1 MTKRITALAFAII
14 LLISLALVPAS
25 AAEASYTVKLD
36 DSAELLSD
44 SEESKLLATMQEVS
58 DACGCNV
65 VFITTKDLTGASFSF
80 NGTAD
85 DYAFRYYET
94 TCGVNV
100 DGLLVYVTL
109 KDEGGKRKVGVFGTG
124 KCEKR
129 LSNKES
135 EDIRN
140 EAISKHNPDTHSY
153 YDFLNSIALGL
164 KEAVPP
170 HLKWYMLPIA
180 LGIGF
185 LLAFVIMSSMK
196 KKLITVAM
204 EHGAANYVRAGS
216 MNVTQ
221 SRDTYLYSTVTR
233 TEKPKNNSGSSHSSG
248 GGSYSG
254 GSSNF

>member
-1 MTKRITALAFAII
+1 MTKRITALAFAVI

-25 AAEASYTVKLD
+25 AEASYTVKLD
-36 DSAELLSD
+36 DSADLLSE
-44 SEESKLLATMQEVS
+44 SEEASLLAAMQDVS
-58 DACGCNV
+58 DTCKCNV
-65 VFITTKDLTGASFSF
+65 VFITTKDLTGATFSF

-94 TCGVNV
+94 TCGVNE

-129 LSNKES
+129 LSNAES

-140 EAISKHNPDTHSY
+140 EAISNHNPDTHSY

-180 LGIGF
+180 IGIGF
-185 LLAFVIMSSMK
+185 LIAFVIMNSIK
-196 KKLITVAM
+196 KKLTSVTM
-204 EHGAANYVRAGS
+204 ERGAANYVRAGS

-233 TEKPKNNSGSSHSSG
+233 TEKPKNNSGSSTSSG

>member
-1 MTKRITALAFAII
+1 MTKRITALIFA
-14 LLISLALVPAS
+14 LVLMISLTVLPAS
-25 AAEASYTVKLD
+25 AEGEHTVKLD
-36 DSAELLSD
+36 DAADLLSS
-44 SEESKLLATMQEVS
+44 SEESSLLSTMQDLS

-65 VFITTKDLTGASFSF
+65 VFITFSDMSGATFTF
-80 NGTAD
+80 NGKAD

-94 TCGVNV
+94 SCGVNT

-109 KDEGGKRKVGVFGTG
+109 KDEDGDRKVGVFGTG

-135 EDIRN
+135 EEIRSN
-140 EAISKHNPDTHSY
+140 AISKHNPDSRGY

-180 LGIGF
+180 IAIGF
-185 LLAFVIMSSMK
+185 VIAMLIMSSIK
-196 KKLITVAM
+196 KKLTSVSM
-204 EHGAANYVRAGS
+204 QYGAANYVRNGS

-233 TEKPKNNSGSSHSSG
+233 TEKPKNTSGGSHTSSG

-254 GSSNF
+254 GSSKF

>member
-1 MTKRITALAFAII
+1 MIKRITALIFAVMMV
-14 LLISLALVPAS
+14 LSLTVVAAS
-25 AAEASYTVKLD
+25 AEGSYTVKLD
-36 DSAELLSD
+36 DAADLLSD
-44 SEESKLLATMQEVS
+44 SEEKSLLSTMQDLS
-58 DACGCNV
+58 DACKCNV
-65 VFITTKDLTGASFSF
+65 VFITTNDLTGANFSF

-129 LSNKES
+129 LTNEESDNIRSN
-135 EDIRN
+135 
-140 EAISKHNPDTHSY
+140 AISNHNPDTHSY

-185 LLAFVIMSSMK
+185 LIAMLIMGSMK
-196 KKLITVAM
+196 KKLTTVEM
-204 EHGAANYVRAGS
+204 QHGAANYVRPGS

-233 TEKPKNNSGSSHSSG
+233 TAKPKNNSGGSSSSSG

>member
-170 HLKWYMLPIA
+170 HLSSLPIFIPVRIISPS
-180 LGIGF
+180 LRGIS
-185 LLAFVIMSSMK
+185 LLFS
-196 KKLITVAM
+196 TM
-204 EHGAANYVRAGS
+204 ETKVP
-216 MNVTQ
+216 
-221 SRDTYLYSTVTR
+221 YLLSATHPSARLKWT
-233 TEKPKNNSGSSHSSG
+233 
-248 GGSYSG
+248 
-254 GSSNF
+254 

>member
-25 AAEASYTVKLD
+25 AEASYTVKLD
-36 DSAELLSD
+36 DSADLLSD
-44 SEESKLLATMQEVS
+44 SEESKLLATMQELS
-58 DACGCNV
+58 DACQCNV
-65 VFITTKDLTGASFSF
+65 VFITTPDLTGASFSF

-129 LSNKES
+129 LTNSESDEIRSN
-135 EDIRN
+135 
-140 EAISKHNPDTHSY
+140 AISKHNPDTHSY

-180 LGIGF
+180 IGIGF
-185 LLAFVIMSSMK
+185 FLAFLIMNSIK
-196 KKLITVAM
+196 KKLTTVAM
-204 EHGAANYVRAGS
+204 QHGAASYVRAGS

-233 TEKPKNNSGSSHSSG
+233 TAKPKNNSGSSHSSG